1 MKNIAYYIITLAFSF
16 ILVACATNSN
26 PEIVMSSGPD
36 NPVVM
41 RMKHDIVSGNPT
53 PPSYSWLWW
62 YAPVAGIATMWAVK
76 YLFFRKCVEEDM
88 DVISETQNNKTVKVD
103 SSHESSN

>member
-1 MKNIAYYIITLAFSF
+1 MKNAPYYIITLAFSF
-16 ILVACATNSN
+16 ILVACATTPN
-26 PEIVMSSGPD
+26 PEIVMSPGPD

-41 RMKHDIVSGNPT
+41 KMKHDIAAGVPT

-76 YLFFRKCVEEDM
+76 YLFFRKCVEEDI
-88 DVISETQNNKTVKVD
+88 DVITEETKPETNKENTNESKV
-103 SSHESSN
+103 

>member
-1 MKNIAYYIITLAFSF
+1 MKNAPYYIITLAFSF
-16 ILVACATNSN
+16 LLVACATTPN
-26 PEIVMSSGPD
+26 PEIVMSPGPD

-41 RMKHDIVSGNPT
+41 KMKHDVIAGNPM

-88 DVISETQNNKTVKVD
+88 DVIAEETKPEVNKDNGDEPKA
-103 SSHESSN
+103 